1 MITNAE
7 IFISLLIHEENG
19 VANILKEL
27 EANYRNEQLKLRRNQ
42 GKCKANFYHDYDN
55 ARNKM
60 VQYLF
65 KLNKK
70 HRFLGTVHVNQ
81 YSYLIESVGTFLRGL
96 EIADI
101 IF

>member
-7 IFISLLIHEENG
+7 IFISLLINEENG
-19 VANILKEL
+19 VAKTLKEL
-27 EANYRNEQLKLRRNQ
+27 EVNFINEKLKLSRNHN
-42 GKCKANFYHDYDN
+42 KCKGNLYRDYDN

-70 HRFLGTVHVNQ
+70 HRFLGIVHVNQ
-81 YSYLIESVGTFLRGL
+81 YSYLIESIGTYLRGL